1 MKYSNTEKLN
11 QAERALIDN
20 LCPNEKAK
28 FDEWFDELK
37 SKYLHLLGYIDIRY
51 WYDVFMSGADT
62 DEAATK
68 VKTPCVMTFKGD
80 YLFYFDDMKHLN
92 LTSMEVRVSGIESCD
107 SNVTNQ
113 FLSNTWGVVESKEHA
128 EFIVELAKN
137 CGIRLY
143 STQNEKKYF
152 CCDGKYLWFTG
163 FEHYA
168 LNKNR
173 KQITIP
179 LPPKADINEAGHNLV
194 FASSECKEWPCVGD
208 NVALRYKFDSKQ
220 VMHTGKLLYLSDSNI
235 IIEKTGN
242 ADYHCHRCDWVIEKP
257 KTPEEA
263 LRDDLINRISSY
275 LAVIPGLLDNPDEA
289 MYASHQA
296 ACELLTKYNITPK
309 D

>member
-1 MKYSNTEKLN
+1 MKYPNTEKLS
-11 QAERALIDN
+11 QAERALIND

-37 SKYLHLLGYIDIRY
+37 SKYMHLLGYIDIRY

-128 EFIVELAKN
+128 EFIADLARSA
-137 CGIRLY
+137 GLVTPDTW
-143 STQNEKKYF
+143 SDTQSHFSINHNGLIFWVFKF
-152 CCDGKYLWFTG
+152 
-163 FEHYA
+163 YA
-168 LNKNR
+168 ESR
-173 KQITIP
+173 GEKQITIP
-179 LPPKADINEAGHNLV
+179 LPPKVELPEAGHNLV
-194 FASSECKEWPCVGD
+194 FASSECKEWPRVGD
-208 NVALRYKFDSKQ
+208 EVTWGDLTHKGVVKSISDGFAWIKRDSGEYETVYISSLQ
-220 VMHTGKLLYLSDSNI
+220 
-235 IIEKTGN
+235 
-242 ADYHCHRCDWVIEKP
+242 KP
-257 KTPEEA
+257 KTPEGT